1 MARYMYP
8 DINGNNSNATPGDL
22 AHPLMEVIVAGAEAV
37 EVKVMVI
44 AIAMVI
50 AGAAGA
56 FVSSFM
62 WIRIIELFFLL

>member
-1 MARYMYP
+1 MET
-8 DINGNNSNATPGDL
+8 NSNATPGDL
-22 AHPLMEVIVAGAEAV
+22 AHPLMEVIVAGAGAGAEVVEA
-37 EVKVMVI
+37 KVMVI
-44 AIAMVI
+44 AMVV